1 MRIAFHKAS
10 QFNADIGLWD
20 VSSVTDMRFREFEF
34 MGSSSC
40 AILLFVITLAAYV
53 ICIYCTRS
61 VWVCFQ
67 IQHRHKALGCVKS
80 DNNVWK
86 WVQIRVSSCVLRKGV
101 LHLAPL
107 FWCPV
112 RNLLLLNL
120 STHSITHFLLYLNSH
135 KVFSQRHLWPFKWE
149 SSGWQQR

>member
-61 VWVCFQ
+61 V
-67 IQHRHKALGCVKS
+67 
-80 DNNVWK
+80 
-86 WVQIRVSSCVLRKGV
+86 
-101 LHLAPL
+101 
-107 FWCPV
+107 
-112 RNLLLLNL
+112 
-120 STHSITHFLLYLNSH
+120 
-135 KVFSQRHLWPFKWE
+135 
-149 SSGWQQR
+149 